1 MAKALNLLSLQ
12 VFVEVVRLGSFT
24 AAAQRLDL
32 SQPAVSFH
40 IRTLEDRFGVP
51 LLERTGRTVT
61 PTVAG
66 AELLSHA
73 RTVTD
78 ALTATNQAMARFGHE
93 PGGTLRI
100 GTGTTFCM
108 AVLPAVIRQVRETL
122 PSLRL
127 EVTTATTPAIVRG
140 LEDDRFDAGI
150 VTVPARSRVVQVT
163 PVLEDE
169 VILLAPKTASLPARL
184 TPEVVARLQPMAFE
198 PLGMTRK
205 LIDDWFAN
213 AGVSF
218 QPTVSLGSVE
228 AIRDLV
234 AMDLAPAL
242 LSRLALG
249 EASRNQATKASS
261 LTPPLRRTLG
271 IATRTDRPHGAA
283 LDAFEA
289 AVRTASAIV
298 ASPEG
303 RGGSSM

>member
-1 MAKALNLLSLQ
+1 MTKPLNPLSLQ
-12 VFVEVVRLGSFT
+12 VFVEVVRHGSFT
-24 AAAQRLDL
+24 AAARRLDL

-40 IRTLEDRFGVP
+40 IRALEERFGVS

-61 PTVAG
+61 PTMAG
-66 AELLSHA
+66 SELLDHA
-73 RTVTD
+73 QTVTN
-78 ALTATNQAMARFGHE
+78 ALATTSQAMARFGQE

-108 AVLPAVIRQVRETL
+108 AVLPSVIRQVRDWL

-140 LEDDRFDAGI
+140 LEDDRFDVGI
-150 VTVPARSRVVQVT
+150 VTVPIRGRMVQVT

-169 VILLAPKTASLPARL
+169 VMLLAPAEALVPERL
-184 TPEVVARLQPMAFE
+184 TPEVVARLQPMTFE
-198 PLGMTRK
+198 PLGMTRA

-218 QPTVSLGSVE
+218 HPNVSLGSVE

-234 AMDLAPAL
+234 AMNLAPAL

-249 EASRNQATKASS
+249 ETFRTQATKAHA

-271 IATRTDRPHGAA
+271 IATRTDQPAGAA
-283 LDAFEA
+283 LAAFEA
-289 AVRTASAIV
+289 AVRTASDRLM
-298 ASPEG
+298 S
-303 RGGSSM
+303 GSI

>member
-1 MAKALNLLSLQ
+1 MTKPLNPLSLQ
-12 VFVEVVRLGSFT
+12 IFMDVVQQGSFT
-24 AAAQRLDL
+24 AAGKRLDL

-40 IRTLEDRFGVP
+40 IRALEERFGVA
-51 LLERTGRTVT
+51 LLERTGRTVI

-73 RTVTD
+73 RAVTE
-78 ALTATNQAMARFGHE
+78 ALAATDLALARFGHE

-108 AVLPAVIRQVRETL
+108 AVLPTVIRQVRETL

-127 EVTTATTPAIVRG
+127 EVTTATTPAIVQG
-140 LEDDRFDAGI
+140 LEDDRFDVGI
-150 VTVPARSRVVQVT
+150 VTVPVRSRAIQVT

-169 VILLAPKTASLPARL
+169 VVLLAPASASLPARL
-184 TPEVVARLQPMAFE
+184 TPEVVARLHPIVLE
-198 PLGMTRK
+198 PQGMTVA
-205 LIDDWFAN
+205 LIEGWFEA

-249 EASRNQATKASS
+249 QANLKPATGAHS

-271 IATRTDRPHGAA
+271 LATRTDRPHGAA
-283 LDAFEA
+283 QDAFEA
-289 AVRTASAIV
+289 AVRTASDAIS
-298 ASPEG
+298 AA
-303 RGGSSM
+303 RG